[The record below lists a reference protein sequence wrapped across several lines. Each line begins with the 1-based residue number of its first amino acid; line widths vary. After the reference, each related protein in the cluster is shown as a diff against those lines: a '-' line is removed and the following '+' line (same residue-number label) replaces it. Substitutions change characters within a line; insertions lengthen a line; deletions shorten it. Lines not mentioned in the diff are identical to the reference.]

1 VFVAISKVESC
12 WWFVSRDTL
21 VFYRKLF
28 KYLSLQLLFVILI
41 TNNFDFSYNV
51 KKTQDLSKNLR

>member
-12 WWFVSRDTL
+12 WWFVRDTL
-21 VFYRKLF
+21 VFYRKLL

-51 KKTQDLSKNLR
+51 KQTQDLSKDLR